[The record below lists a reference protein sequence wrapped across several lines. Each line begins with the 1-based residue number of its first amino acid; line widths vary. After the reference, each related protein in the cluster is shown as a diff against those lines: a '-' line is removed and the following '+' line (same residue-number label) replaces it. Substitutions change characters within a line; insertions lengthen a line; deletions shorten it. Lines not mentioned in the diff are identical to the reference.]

1 MFTFEGLTIA
11 LECSIIRYSKGD
23 VNNMKKIKYV
33 DNDGNE
39 LKKVMIYFEI
49 NETGESLETI
59 LLLPK
64 NIKDEEIAKIA
75 RQFRDEET
83 KYGWYYPD
91 EDEED

>member
-1 MFTFEGLTIA
+1 
-11 LECSIIRYSKGD
+11 
-23 VNNMKKIKYV
+23 MKKINYV

-39 LKKVMIYFEI
+39 LKKVVIYFQV
-49 NETGESLETI
+49 NETGESLETV

-83 KYGWYYPD
+83 KYGWYYA
-91 EDEED
+91 DEEEESEEI